1 MPQVSLRIQKL
12 KCSNIAG
19 TKKHNQREY
28 QPENADPE
36 KSDLNEVL
44 IGSGNI
50 DDLVFTRINEQGAK
64 FIESGKNASTIA
76 VEMVI
81 SASPEYFRERASDV
95 GTYDP
100 QKMANWRDSNIE
112 FLSKKYGDNLLRVDL
127 HLDEA
132 TPHMHAII
140 TPLVEKQRKIRGKNE
155 YKTVNVLDAKN
166 LFNRS
171 ALVELQTEAAQAVA
185 HLGIER
191 GIRHSKAKHTD
202 IKQFYSL
209 VQNQE
214 EPSISA
220 ERVFDDDIGVF
231 TGMSKKSLQK
241 YANTNFQAYEDEIKK
256 LQTHINQLTKQLET
270 KTKQVEFISKYQW
283 IEGGAEGLIK
293 KVNNA
298 YHNLVKAFETRT
310 QELSDKHQHVVELY
324 WDAKSTISQ
333 LEAQIADLEGYY
345 RHEPNNRFDYGITE
359 EEINPELS
367 PIDAKQELKNIKK
380 EINSDFDIDNGPS
393 M

>member
-298 YHNLVKAFETRT
+298 YHDLVKAFETRT